1 MLQGTPVH
9 GHQKV
14 QKNHKPPR
22 PFPLLQG
29 LARNL
34 YRFTPARLARLCCA
48 CFTTADSLDDIPTG
62 TGRGLLAALLLVLPA
77 PLLADAVVVTE
88 YWVKAETANAA
99 GLQISS
105 ELLSLAINVAGRP

>member
-1 MLQGTPVH
+1 
-9 GHQKV
+9 
-14 QKNHKPPR
+14 
-22 PFPLLQG
+22 
-29 LARNL
+29 
-34 YRFTPARLARLCCA
+34 
-48 CFTTADSLDDIPTG
+48 LD
-62 TGRGLLAALLLVLPA
+62 LPA